1 MIFLLLSAA
10 LQSAAVPA
18 DTTAAPLK
26 CTAVSGDYT
35 MIPVQEAGNRLHY
48 SEENGAVTISGRLHL
63 VNMENNRTWLPAGG
77 AVFELDDTHKIAGLQ
92 VYVEPARPKVLKI
105 GIRQPL
111 SSRPITMGE
120 VPRDDWISFTVKMV
134 PRVSLE
140 VWANN
145 SYKKVSAKGRRPAKA
160 FGMCSSGSFE
170 FSSG

>member
-1 MIFLLLSAA
+1 
-10 LQSAAVPA
+10 
-18 DTTAAPLK
+18 
-26 CTAVSGDYT
+26 
-35 MIPVQEAGNRLHY
+35 
-48 SEENGAVTISGRLHL
+48 
-63 VNMENNRTWLPAGG
+63 
-77 AVFELDDTHKIAGLQ
+77 
-92 VYVEPARPKVLKI
+92 
-105 GIRQPL
+105 
-111 SSRPITMGE
+111 MGE